1 MQVDWESIASLK
13 NTRSDIWI
21 LMPSGVSVNRLL
33 PKSGKVS
40 DKHKEKL
47 EKFFGLSFN
56 ELYNLFYADKS
67 TNTLFG
73 KQESIEK
80 LDKPIERVAE
90 LYRQQLNNV
99 WKYVT
104 SAPLVLKNSR
114 NTPIFHLLFQ
124 ATIKVG

>member
-1 MQVDWESIASLK
+1 M
-13 NTRSDIWI
+13 
-21 LMPSGVSVNRLL
+21 
-33 PKSGKVS
+33 
-40 DKHKEKL
+40 
-47 EKFFGLSFN
+47 
-56 ELYNLFYADKS
+56 
-67 TNTLFG
+67 FG

-114 NTPIFHLLFQ
+114 NTPIFHLLFASNNKSGLKIASQ
-124 ATIKVG
+124 IIDKKQK